1 VVVQAV
7 HLPSPTHL
15 EVVKEKTQLHLDTQP
30 QVVDQVAGVD
40 PAPSLHSAVAQ
51 AVVKA
56 EALPITVLHLEVV
69 LQDKE
74 TLAAFGQVE
83 VVKVVTHLVLVV
95 AVQVVQVPI
104 MHFKRVAQ
112 VAQVPYIL
120 SQVWLSTMQAVAV
133 AVMLT
138 IMQAQMVTQ

>member
-1 VVVQAV
+1 VVQAV
-7 HLPSPTHL
+7 HLPPPAHL

-30 QVVDQVAGVD
+30 QVVDQVAGVVHL
-40 PAPSLHSAVAQ
+40 ARVLSAEVLV
-51 AVVKA
+51 AVVVPA
-56 EALPITVLHLEVV
+56 TPMQVIYLEVV

-83 VVKVVTHLVLVV
+83 VAKVLTHLVPVV
-95 AVQVVQVPI
+95 AVPVVQVPI

-112 VAQVPYIL
+112 AAQVPYIL
-120 SQVWLSTMQAVAV
+120 SQAWLSTMQAVAV

-138 IMQAQMVTQ
+138 IIQVQMVTQ